1 MSPNIKFIEEMDDL
15 QKAPELKNF
24 FMLCSATFESATS
37 IQLQKFRS

>member
-24 FMLCSATFESATS
+24 DAF
-37 IQLQKFRS
+37 